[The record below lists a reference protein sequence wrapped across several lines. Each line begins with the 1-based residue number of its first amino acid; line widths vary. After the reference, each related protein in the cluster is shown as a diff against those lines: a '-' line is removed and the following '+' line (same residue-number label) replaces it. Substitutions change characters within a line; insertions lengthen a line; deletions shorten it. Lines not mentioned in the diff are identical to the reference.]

1 MKIYCSRD
9 KSTYILD
16 NISPDYWV
24 HVRLGEYRYVTD
36 PSFVTSEDFG
46 VVFINIF
53 KRENGEYYF
62 YLMYDN
68 DWPVLKSPPI
78 VSFRDKEEM
87 DNFVD
92 NIDRHYIRGIANKNN
107 IKVIEPV
114 EIYSTDEVF
123 GVR

>member
-16 NISPDYWV
+16 NIGPDYWV
-24 HVRLGEYRYVTD
+24 QVRLGEYRYVTH
-36 PSFVTSEDFG
+36 PSFVTSEDFDI
-46 VVFINIF
+46 VLINIF

-68 DWPVLKSPPI
+68 GWSELKSLPI
-78 VSFRDKEEM
+78 VSFGDKEEL

-92 NIDRHYIRGIANKNN
+92 NLDSHYVRGIANKNN
-107 IKVIEPV
+107 IKVIEPI
-114 EIYSTDEVF
+114 EIYPTNDVF
-123 GVR
+123 GVV